1 MYPPTQPSLEHDLY
15 LWLEE
20 EEEYEVYS
28 SQIYTLEIA
37 IRGGQLDED
46 DLIEH
51 ILQNPTPNIMSLEE
65 VVKETKDNN

>member
-1 MYPPTQPSLEHDLY
+1 MPPAQPYLEHDLP

-28 SQIYTLEIA
+28 AQLYTLEITM
-37 IRGGQLDED
+37 GEGQPDED

-51 ILQNPTPNIMSLEE
+51 HVSGGSSEGN
-65 VVKETKDNN
+65 